1 MNWGNAI
8 QHVTNAAAVWA
19 VVRYMSVAG
28 AAIIIRRSAAAVY
41 RAVRRWCPEK
51 RPVICPFVRGAG
63 KGEVR
68 HETVA

>member
-28 AAIIIRRSAAAVY
+28 AAIIIRRSAAVVY

-51 RPVICPFVRGAG
+51 RPVICPFVRDAG